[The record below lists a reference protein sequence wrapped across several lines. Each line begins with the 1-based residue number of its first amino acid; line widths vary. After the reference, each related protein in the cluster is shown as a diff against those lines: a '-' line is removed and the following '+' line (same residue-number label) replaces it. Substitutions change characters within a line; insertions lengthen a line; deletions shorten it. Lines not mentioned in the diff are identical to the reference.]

1 MIEIYVGAV
10 GSGKS
15 YHAMAR
21 GISKIYSL
29 RNNMVVANFP
39 VKFSEKDY
47 KKGVNNRWIY
57 LDDDELTPLKLIKMS
72 FDYGYYGKEGNTL
85 LILDEAGVYFNARDW
100 QISANTRKE
109 WIKFFSQ
116 SRKFGYDVVL
126 IAQDARMIDR
136 QIRSMAEYTVKHVK
150 LRNYKWLKLIPWQIF
165 AAVSYWAGGSFKGS
179 ISFILYNP
187 FIAKR
192 YDTMR
197 MFKVTDELREI
208 LAGAKGNM

>member
-15 YHAMAR
+15 YHIMAR
-21 GISKIYSL
+21 GIAKIYS
-29 RNNMVVANFP
+29 RKNNIVVANFP
-39 VKFSEKDY
+39 IRFSERDIKRGID
-47 KKGVNNRWIY
+47 KRWIY
-57 LDDDELTPLKLIKMS
+57 LDDDELNPMNLIKMS
-72 FDYGYYGKEGNTL
+72 IENGYYGKEGHSL
-85 LILDEAGVYFNARDW
+85 LVIDEAGVYFNARDW
-100 QISANTRKE
+100 QVSVNTRKE
-109 WIKFFSQ
+109 WIKFISQ

-179 ISFILYNP
+179 LSFVLFNP
-187 FIAKR
+187 LIARR

-197 MFKVTDELREI
+197 IFEIPEELKELLVKV
-208 LAGAKGNM
+208 